1 MLMTQTAFNPKPN
14 QQKMTEIMFE
24 VFSTPALYVAIQGVL
39 SLLAS
44 GRMTGIVFES
54 GDEVTQIIPSFESY
68 GLTHAALR
76 LDLAGS
82 DLNDYLMKILAKKS
96 YSFTTSAQYD
106 IVRDIKEKLCY
117 VASDYEQEMQ
127 MAAVSSSVE
136 KNFKLPDGQTITI
149 GSERF
154 RCPEA
159 LFQPSTLGIESV
171 GIHELCYDS
180 IMKCDVDIRKDLYAN
195 IALSGGSTM
204 FPGFSDR
211 LQKEITH
218 MAPSVMRVKVI
229 AAPDRKY
236 SAWIGGSC
244 LASTPT
250 FPMMCISK
258 QEYDE
263 CGPVIVHQK
272 CF

>member
-1 MLMTQTAFNPKPN
+1 
-14 QQKMTEIMFE
+14 MTEIMFE
-24 VFSTPALYVAIQGVL
+24 VFNTPAFYVGIQGVL

-54 GDEVTQIIPSFESY
+54 GDEVTQIVPSFESY
-68 GLTHAALR
+68 GLTHASLH

-82 DLNDYLMKILAKKS
+82 DLNDYLMKILAKKN
-96 YSFTTSAQYD
+96 YSFTTAAQYD

-117 VASDYEQEMQ
+117 VSSDFEQDMQ
-127 MAAVSSSVE
+127 TAASSVE
-136 KNFKLPDGQTITI
+136 KSFKLPDGETITI

-159 LFQPSTLGIESV
+159 LFQPSFVGIESA
-171 GIHELCYDS
+171 GIHKLCYDS
-180 IMKCDVDIRKDLYAN
+180 IMKCDIDLRKDLYAN

-211 LQKEITH
+211 LQKEITE
-218 MAPSVMRVKVI
+218 MAPSVMKVKVI
-229 AAPDRKY
+229 AAPDRNY

-244 LASTPT
+244 LAAART
-250 FPMMCISK
+250 FPLMCISK